1 MVSVNLLNL
10 AKKALLTALCVAMV
24 AFVFPSSSAGKAV
37 PHQYGAEVS
46 TDNDD
51 HEEHSHDD
59 ATEPGHAERHLADHT
74 HDTLGNTAIPETS
87 DATPINSAQSL
98 PQPRILSL
106 TPPPIDR
113 PPDVLTL
120 S

>member
-24 AFVFPSSSAGKAV
+24 AFVFPSSSAGKAAS
-37 PHQYGAEVS
+37 HQYGADVA
-46 TDNDD
+46 TNIDD
-51 HEEHSHDD
+51 HKGHSHGD
-59 ATEPGHAERHLADHT
+59 ASEPGHAERHLADHT
-74 HDTLGNTAIPETS
+74 HDTLGNIAILETS
-87 DATPINSAQSL
+87 VASPTTIAQSL

-120 S
+120 N